1 MLGGVFLKTVPVTKA
16 RQSIYKL
23 IDESIKHSEPIQIT
37 TKNGNAILIGEDDWR
52 AIQET
57 MHLLSIPGMR
67 ESILEGGKEKVEEC
81 TKLEELDW

>member
-37 TKNGNAILIGEDDWR
+37 TKKWKCNLNWR
-52 AIQET
+52 
-57 MHLLSIPGMR
+57 R
-67 ESILEGGKEKVEEC
+67 RLEGNSRDYASIINPRYERVYSRRWKGKN
-81 TKLEELDW
+81 